1 MNATSHHAEPG
12 DVIIVG
18 SHTIGGASG
27 VERRIGEILEVRG
40 DPGRER
46 YRVLWDDDHE
56 SIFVP
61 SDDMTIRRHAPHLA
75 SVELMRELGA
85 AGVGFQHLRHPR
97 TKTAVE
103 EAAEL
108 GRPPTEVAKTLL
120 VRTSD
125 ANIRVVVPASERLA
139 LSKLRRVTEAPDV
152 RLATEAE
159 LAELYPDF
167 ELGALPPFGGPAG
180 DRVIVDAK
188 IAAIAS
194 VVVEAGSQYESLRI
208 ATADLIRLTNADVAD
223 VVDG

>member
-85 AGVGFQHLRHPR
+85 AGVASSISDIRGRRRLWKKRLSLVCHPR
-97 TKTAVE
+97 
-103 EAAEL
+103 L
-108 GRPPTEVAKTLL
+108 PRRCWSGLL
-120 VRTSD
+120 MRTSAWSFLPPND
-125 ANIRVVVPASERLA
+125 SRSRSFVGPRAPRTCDSRPRTSSRAVPRLR
-139 LSKLRRVTEAPDV
+139 S
-152 RLATEAE
+152 
-159 LAELYPDF
+159 
-167 ELGALPPFGGPAG
+167 GSLPPFGGPPG
-180 DRVIVDAK
+180 DRVIVDD
-188 IAAIAS
+188 
-194 VVVEAGSQYESLRI
+194 GSPPCNRWSSRRIENESLRI
-208 ATADLIRLTNADVAD
+208 DTTDLLRLTNADVAD
-223 VVDG
+223 VVVG